1 LLAEF
6 LNFPVDEWVS
16 GVYNSFAVRDE
27 MLIETVVVGPLQ
39 VNCYVVGCETTG
51 EAIVIDPGD
60 EAEWV
65 AEVVRHRGWTVRRIV
80 NTHAHFDHLGGVRE
94 LKELTGAPFALHEA
108 ELPLV
113 QSFVRQALFFGFRVG
128 DPPEVDDFLAEGDEV
143 AFGEVR
149 LKVLHTPGHSPGGI
163 SLVGDGVVFVG
174 DELFAGSIGRTDL
187 PGGDYETLINSVRTK
202 LFTLED
208 DTIVY
213 PGHGPATTIGRE
225 RRYNPFFLGD

>member
-1 LLAEF
+1 
-6 LNFPVDEWVS
+6 
-16 GVYNSFAVRDE
+16 

-39 VNCYVVGCETTG
+39 VNCYVVGCEATG

-65 AEVVRHRGWTVRRIV
+65 AEVARRRGWTVRRIV
-80 NTHAHFDHLGGVRE
+80 NTHGHFDHLAGVQK
-94 LKELTGAPFALHEA
+94 LKELTGAPFSIHEA
-108 ELPLV
+108 ELSLV
-113 QSFVRQALFFGFRVG
+113 QSFAQQALFFGFRVG
-128 DPPEVDDFLAEGDEV
+128 DLPEVDDFLAEGDEV

-174 DELFAGSIGRTDL
+174 DELFAGSIGRADL
-187 PGGDYETLINSVRTK
+187 PGGDYQTLINTVRTK
-202 LFTLED
+202 LFTLGD
-208 DTIVY
+208 DTVVY

-225 RRYNPFFLGD
+225 RRYNLFFS

>member
-1 LLAEF
+1 
-6 LNFPVDEWVS
+6 
-16 GVYNSFAVRDE
+16 
-27 MLIETVVVGPLQ
+27 
-39 VNCYVVGCETTG
+39 
-51 EAIVIDPGD
+51 
-60 EAEWV
+60 
-65 AEVVRHRGWTVRRIV
+65 
-80 NTHAHFDHLGGVRE
+80 
-94 LKELTGAPFALHEA
+94 
-108 ELPLV
+108 LPLV